1 MASYNVRIKPS
12 AVKDLEAIPA
22 KDRRRIVTKIQAP
35 GSNPRPVG
43 CEKLAGHDK
52 YRIRQGNYRV
62 LYTIEDDVLIVT
74 VIAIG
79 NRRDIYRR

>member
-1 MASYNVRIKPS
+1 
-12 AVKDLEAIPA
+12 
-22 KDRRRIVTKIQAP
+22 
-35 GSNPRPVG
+35 VG